1 MLLLIILN
9 RWRVIFRTKYLA
21 IPPIS
26 FNFATRIK
34 VIDFALDTNI
44 GCKVSNI
51 TCNNQIFEEEF
62 FSFTL

>member
-1 MLLLIILN
+1 M
-9 RWRVIFRTKYLA
+9 A

-26 FNFATRIK
+26 FNFASRIK
-34 VIDFALDTNI
+34 VIDFVLDTNI
-44 GCKVSNI
+44 SCKVSNI